1 MTPEVQAAMEELAK
15 WIDTTVIAETILDAL
30 NEVEIENG
38 SLISVAN
45 GQKVWLDLLYTELGD
60 AVKRSIEALRNKD
73 ELESGGEV

>member
-30 NEVEIENG
+30 NEAEIENG

-73 ELESGGEV
+73 ELK